1 MYKKDTFKVSL
12 MSRTKRNSPEDRMGK
27 TGEGK
32 SLMIQLTYG
41 RAKWKARCPLR
52 NRGTGELKG
61 CQYVKH
67 TACSLHL
74 YLYLGLFIVAWLHIC
89 FCKNS

>member
-1 MYKKDTFKVSL
+1 
-12 MSRTKRNSPEDRMGK
+12 MSRTKRNNPEDRMGK
-27 TGEGK
+27 TEGVK
-32 SLMIQLTYG
+32 ALVIQLTYR
-41 RAKWKARCPLR
+41 RAEWKARCPLR
-52 NRGTGELKG
+52 NRGVGEPKG

-74 YLYLGLFIVAWLHIC
+74 YPYLGLFIVAWLHIC

>member
-41 RAKWKARCPLR
+41 EGKMEGKMSSEKQRD
-52 NRGTGELKG
+52 RG
-61 CQYVKH
+61 
-67 TACSLHL
+67 A
-74 YLYLGLFIVAWLHIC
+74 
-89 FCKNS
+89 